1 MDEFGYLPLSSG
13 ALCNQSLGF
22 PLSTELQSFDTT
34 RHDEQRQN
42 ISSIQEKQ
50 KTFKKS
56 AVTAEN

>member
-1 MDEFGYLPLSSG
+1 
-13 ALCNQSLGF
+13 LCNQSLGF

-50 KTFKKS
+50 KTLKKS